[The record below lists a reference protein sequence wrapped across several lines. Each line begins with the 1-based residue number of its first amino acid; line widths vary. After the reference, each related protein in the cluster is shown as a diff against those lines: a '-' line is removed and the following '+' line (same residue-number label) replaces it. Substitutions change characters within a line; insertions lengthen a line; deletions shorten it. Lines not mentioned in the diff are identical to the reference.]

1 MTTKPVR
8 AATPAESSAPRWPDS
23 PAPRAPVE
31 SSAPRAPS
39 APDASAARALD
50 PEEIAVLL
58 RRGEQLIETGDLSS
72 ARLLLRRAAEARDG
86 RAAFALAGTYDPLV
100 LGKLGVYGFTP
111 DVAAARHWYQK
122 AAEFGSR
129 EASARLDS
137 LSSTGSR

>member
-1 MTTKPVR
+1 
-8 AATPAESSAPRWPDS
+8 
-23 PAPRAPVE
+23 
-31 SSAPRAPS
+31 
-39 APDASAARALD
+39 
-50 PEEIAVLL
+50 
-58 RRGEQLIETGDLSS
+58 
-72 ARLLLRRAAEARDG
+72 
-86 RAAFALAGTYDPLV
+86 LAGTYDPLV